1 MRAAQADICFVAFG
15 SPKQETWLLHH
26 APAMNVPVTFAV
38 GAGLDFAAGRVRR
51 APVWIQRSG
60 CEWLWRL
67 MREPQRLWR
76 RYLVE
81 DSYFLVI
88 LLTEIGRRFGRR

>member
-1 MRAAQADICFVAFG
+1 
-15 SPKQETWLLHH
+15 
-26 APAMNVPVTFAV
+26 
-38 GAGLDFAAGRVRR
+38 
-51 APVWIQRSG
+51 
-60 CEWLWRL
+60 